1 MSPAGSGKTIRAVR
15 GGGRDEVP
23 GPDPRLVPTR
33 HLCYRSPEGICFES
47 RAMSLAED
55 LHAGAPRF
63 ESAEDFL
70 AWAERQPERW
80 ELVDGAARMMT
91 GGSLNHSRIAGN
103 AFFALRS
110 RLGPDRC
117 EAFGSDAA
125 VVLGPRRV
133 AFPDVSV
140 SCEAETGTSVA
151 HPVVIV
157 EVLSPSTESY
167 DLGHK
172 AAAYR
177 RLPSLRHLV
186 LVHQDQVA
194 VQHFHREAESQ
205 EFSLTEINRVDG
217 RLVLGAIGVEI
228 ALSDLYAQVGLTG

>member
-1 MSPAGSGKTIRAVR
+1 
-15 GGGRDEVP
+15 
-23 GPDPRLVPTR
+23 
-33 HLCYRSPEGICFES
+33 
-47 RAMSLAED
+47 MSLAD
-55 LHAGAPRF
+55 LHDGAPRF
-63 ESAEDFL
+63 ESAEAFL

-80 ELVDGAARMMT
+80 ELVDGVARMMT

-103 AFFALRS
+103 AYFALRS
-110 RLGPDRC
+110 RLGRGRC

-125 VVLGPRRV
+125 VILGPRRV

-140 SCEAETGTSVA
+140 SCDPETGTSVA
-151 HPVVIV
+151 QPVVIV

-186 LVHQDQVA
+186 LVHQDRVA
-194 VQHFHREAESQ
+194 VQHFHREAEDQ
-205 EFSLTEINRVDG
+205 EFSLTEVNQVDG
-217 RLVLGAIGVEI
+217 RLMLTAIAIEVT
-228 ALSDLYAQVGLTG
+228 LLDLYAQVVLTD

>member
-1 MSPAGSGKTIRAVR
+1 
-15 GGGRDEVP
+15 
-23 GPDPRLVPTR
+23 
-33 HLCYRSPEGICFES
+33 
-47 RAMSLAED
+47 MSLAED
-55 LHAGAPRF
+55 RHAGAPRF
-63 ESAEDFL
+63 ESAGAFL

-80 ELVDGAARMMT
+80 ELVDGVAKMMT
-91 GGSLNHSRIAGN
+91 GGSLNHSRLGRN
-103 AFFALRS
+103 ALTVLVA
-110 RLGPDRC
+110 RLGVGPC

-140 SCEAETGTSVA
+140 SCEAETGTSVV
-151 HPVVIV
+151 HPVVVV

-186 LVHQDQVA
+186 FIHQDQVA
-194 VQHFHREAESQ
+194 VQHFHREATGQ

-217 RLVLGAIGVEI
+217 RLLLAAIGVEI
-228 ALSDLYAQVGLTG
+228 TLGELYAQVMLAG

>member
-1 MSPAGSGKTIRAVR
+1 
-15 GGGRDEVP
+15 
-23 GPDPRLVPTR
+23 
-33 HLCYRSPEGICFES
+33 
-47 RAMSLAED
+47 MSLAED
-55 LHAGAPRF
+55 LHEGAPRF
-63 ESAEDFL
+63 ESAEAFL
-70 AWAERQPERW
+70 AWAGRQPERW
-80 ELVDGAARMMT
+80 ELVDGVARMMT

-103 AFFALRS
+103 AYFALRS
-110 RLGPDRC
+110 RLGHGRC

-125 VVLGPRRV
+125 VILGPRRV

-151 HPVVIV
+151 QPVVII
-157 EVLSPSTESY
+157 EVLSPSTEAY

-186 LVHQDQVA
+186 LAHQDRVA

-205 EFSLTEINRVDG
+205 EFRLTELNQVDG
-217 RLVLGAIGVEI
+217 RLILTAIDIEI
-228 ALSDLYAQVGLTG
+228 TLLDLYAQVVLTG

>member
-1 MSPAGSGKTIRAVR
+1 
-15 GGGRDEVP
+15 
-23 GPDPRLVPTR
+23 
-33 HLCYRSPEGICFES
+33 
-47 RAMSLAED
+47 MSLAD
-55 LHAGAPRF
+55 LHDGAPRF
-63 ESAEDFL
+63 ESAEAFL

-80 ELVDGAARMMT
+80 ELVDGVARMMT

-103 AFFALRS
+103 AYFALRS
-110 RLGPDRC
+110 RLGRGRY

-125 VVLGPRRV
+125 VILGPRRV

-140 SCEAETGTSVA
+140 SCDAETGTSVA
-151 HPVVIV
+151 QPVVIV

-186 LVHQDQVA
+186 LVHQDRVA
-194 VQHFHREAESQ
+194 VQHFHREAEDQ
-205 EFSLTEINRVDG
+205 EFSLTEVNQVDG
-217 RLVLGAIGVEI
+217 RLMLTAIAIEVT
-228 ALSDLYAQVGLTG
+228 LLDLYAQVVLTD

>member
-1 MSPAGSGKTIRAVR
+1 
-15 GGGRDEVP
+15 
-23 GPDPRLVPTR
+23 
-33 HLCYRSPEGICFES
+33 
-47 RAMSLAED
+47 MSLADD
-55 LHAGAPRF
+55 LHHGAPRF
-63 ESAEDFL
+63 ESAEAFL

-80 ELVDGAARMMT
+80 ELVDGVARMMT

-103 AFFALRS
+103 AYFALRS
-110 RLGPDRC
+110 RLGRGRC

-125 VVLGPRRV
+125 VILGPRRV

-140 SCEAETGTSVA
+140 SCDAETGTSVA
-151 HPVVIV
+151 QPVVIV

-186 LVHQDQVA
+186 LVHQDRVA
-194 VQHFHREAESQ
+194 VQHFHREAEDQ
-205 EFSLTEINRVDG
+205 EFSLTEVNQVDG
-217 RLVLGAIGVEI
+217 RLMLTAIAIEVT
-228 ALSDLYAQVGLTG
+228 LLDLYAQVVLTD